1 MEGVETGAFM
11 ISACVFC
18 VVLEHPG
25 SPVHQAIAHAN
36 ERRALMGLAMGLT
49 AVAIIYSPWG
59 KQSGAHFNPSVTLT
73 FLRLGKIRPRDAV
86 FYMLAQFVGG
96 VTGVS
101 LAALGLRSLLSHPSV
116 NYVATLPGGW
126 GVGVAFGAEFFISFV
141 MMSVILR
148 VSNSALARYTGLFA
162 GALAATYIGVEAPI
176 SGMSMNPARTFGSA
190 MFAQVWTSL
199 WLYFTAPPLGML
211 LAAQLYLGAKGR
223 RRVACAKLHHQNNKR
238 CIFCGAPGE
247 PERDRITRPTK
258 QRGEVIMKL
267 RQRTFF
273 LILAM
278 MTIAPAFQF
287 PVPSVSAKNGKG
299 VKFTVRIENISDKDG
314 QVASN
319 GIRWPFALSPGLW
332 VTHEREIRLFREGSP
347 AVGGL
352 EAQAEDGNPSEL
364 IKTLEARAHSG
375 MQHGIFSTPVGAS
388 GPGPIGPG
396 GAYQFSFMAKA
407 GMRLSAIM
415 MFGQSNDWFYAP
427 EAQGIDLFSNGNP
440 VNGDI
445 TSKFILWDAG
455 TEVNEELGVGPNQG
469 PRQKAPNT
477 GPDEHGAV
485 NKAKESPF
493 FTKTGQLFRITI
505 TPQDAMAK
513 M

>member
-1 MEGVETGAFM
+1 MEAGEISAFM
-11 ISACVFC
+11 VSACLFGVF
-18 VVLEHPG
+18 LEHPA
-25 SPVHQAIAHAN
+25 SPVHQAIANAS

-59 KQSGAHFNPSVTLT
+59 KQSGAHFNPAVTLT
-73 FLRLGKIRPRDAV
+73 FLRLGKIKPGDAV
-86 FYMLAQFVGG
+86 FYILAQFVGG
-96 VTGVS
+96 ATGVL
-101 LAALGLRSLLSHPSV
+101 LAALGLRSLVSHPSV
-116 NYVATLPGGW
+116 NYVATLPGGF
-126 GVGVAFGAEFFISFV
+126 GAGGAFAAEFFISFV
-141 MMSVILR
+141 MMSLILR
-148 VSNSALARYTGLFA
+148 VSNSGLARYTGLFA
-162 GALAATYIGVEAPI
+162 GGLAALYISVEAPI

-190 MFAQVWTSL
+190 LFAQVWTSL
-199 WLYFTAPPLGML
+199 WIYFTAPPLGML
-211 LAAQLYLGAKGR
+211 LAAQVYVGAKGS

-247 PERDRITRPTK
+247 PDRDRITRSTK

-273 LILAM
+273 LILAVV
-278 MTIAPAFQF
+278 TIAAGFQF
-287 PVPSVSAKNGKG
+287 PVPSVSARNGKE

-319 GIRWPFALSPGLW
+319 GSRWPFALSPGLW

-347 AVGGL
+347 AVDGL
-352 EAQAEDGNPSEL
+352 EAQAEDGNPGEL
-364 IKTLEARAHSG
+364 IKTLEARAHSSV
-375 MQHGIFSTPVGAS
+375 QHGVFSTPVGAS
-388 GPGPIGPG
+388 APGPIGPG
-396 GAYQFSFMAKA
+396 GAYEFSLMAKP
-407 GMRLSAIM
+407 GMRLSAVM

-427 EAQGIDLFSNGNP
+427 EAQGIDLFNNGRP
-440 VNGDI
+440 VAGDI

-455 TEVNEELGVGPNQG
+455 TEVNEELGIGPNQG

-485 NKAKESPF
+485 HKAKESPF
-493 FTKTGQLFRITI
+493 FTKTGQLFRVTI
-505 TPQDAMAK
+505 TQQDAMAK